1 MDMSDKSLIN
11 QGITPELFF
20 DEKMGLELQNEVAQ
34 SVKTQDDLWILAQL
48 LMESS
53 ILPEESAPEGR

>member
-1 MDMSDKSLIN
+1 MSDKSLIN

-53 ILPEESAPEGR
+53 ILPEEYGPEGR